1 MPRGIL
7 VMLDVVVQ
15 AQQLEKVTAALEKL
29 PEVVDLHEV
38 TGEYDLVALLQTDSI
53 VEFRRLTHKIQR
65 IEGIKGTNS
74 MVIIHTL
81 KKDGKSVAE

>member
-1 MPRGIL
+1 VPRGIL

-53 VEFRRLTHKIQR
+53 VEFRRLTHEIQR

>member
-1 MPRGIL
+1 MPRGVMVIL
-7 VMLDVVVQ
+7 NVVVQ

-29 PEVVDLHEV
+29 PEVVDLSEV

-65 IEGIKGTNS
+65 IEGIRGTNS

>member
-1 MPRGIL
+1 VPRGVMVIL
-7 VMLDVVVQ
+7 NVVVQ

-29 PEVVDLHEV
+29 PEVVDLSEV

-65 IEGIKGTNS
+65 IEGIRGTNS

>member
-1 MPRGIL
+1 MVIL
-7 VMLDVVVQ
+7 NVVVQ

-29 PEVVDLHEV
+29 PEVVDLSEV

-65 IEGIKGTNS
+65 IEGIRGTNS

>member
-1 MPRGIL
+1 
-7 VMLDVVVQ
+7 MLDVVVQ

-53 VEFRRLTHKIQR
+53 VEFRRLTHEIQR

>member
-1 MPRGIL
+1 MPRGVWVIL
-7 VMLDVVVQ
+7 NVVVQ

-29 PEVVDLHEV
+29 PEVTDLHEV
-38 TGEYDLVALLQTDSI
+38 TGEYDLTALIQTNSI
-53 VEFRRLTHKIQR
+53 VDFRRLTHKIQR

-81 KKDGKSVAE
+81 RKDGKSVAE

>member
-1 MPRGIL
+1 MPRGVWVIL
-7 VMLDVVVQ
+7 NVVVQ

-29 PEVVDLHEV
+29 PEVADLFEV
-38 TGEYDLVALLQTDSI
+38 TGEYDLVALIQTDSI

-65 IEGIKGTNS
+65 IEGIRGTNS

-81 KKDGKSVAE
+81 RKDGKSVAE

>member
-15 AQQLEKVTAALEKL
+15 AQQLEKVTGALEKL

-81 KKDGKSVAE
+81 KKDGKSVSE

>member
-1 MPRGIL
+1 MPRGVWVIL
-7 VMLDVVVQ
+7 NVVVQ

-29 PEVVDLHEV
+29 PEVTDLHEV
-38 TGEYDLVALLQTDSI
+38 TGEYDLTALIQTNSI
-53 VEFRRLTHKIQR
+53 VDFRRLTHRIQR

-81 KKDGKSVAE
+81 RKDGKSVAE

>member
-1 MPRGIL
+1 VPRGIL

-81 KKDGKSVAE
+81 KKDGKSVSE

>member
-1 MPRGIL
+1 MVIL
-7 VMLDVVVQ
+7 NVVVQ

-29 PEVVDLHEV
+29 PEVVDLSEV

-65 IEGIKGTNS
+65 IEGIRGTNS

-81 KKDGKSVAE
+81 KKDGRSVAE

>member
-1 MPRGIL
+1 VPRGVLVIL
-7 VMLDVVVQ
+7 NVVVQ
-15 AQQLEKVTAALEKL
+15 AQKLEKVTAALERL
-29 PEVVDLHEV
+29 PEVADLYEV
-38 TGEYDLVALLQTDSI
+38 TGEYDLVAVLQTDSI

-65 IEGIKGTNS
+65 IEGIRGTNS

>member
-1 MPRGIL
+1 MPRGVL

-53 VEFRRLTHKIQR
+53 VEFRRLTHEIQR

>member
-29 PEVVDLHEV
+29 PEVMDLHEV

-81 KKDGKSVAE
+81 KKDGKSVVE

>member
-7 VMLDVVVQ
+7 VILDVVVQ
-15 AQQLEKVTAALEKL
+15 AQQLEKVTTALGKL
-29 PEVVDLHEV
+29 SEVIDLHEV
-38 TGEYDLVALLQTDSI
+38 TGEYDLVALIQTESI

-65 IEGIKGTNS
+65 IEGIRGTNS

-81 KKDGKSVAE
+81 KKDGKPVAE

>member
-1 MPRGIL
+1 MVIL
-7 VMLDVVVQ
+7 NVVVQ
-15 AQQLEKVTAALEKL
+15 AQQLEKVTNALERL

>member
-1 MPRGIL
+1 VPRGVLVIL
-7 VMLDVVVQ
+7 NVVVQ
-15 AQQLEKVTAALEKL
+15 AQKLEKVTAALEKL
-29 PEVVDLHEV
+29 PEVVDLYEV
-38 TGEYDLVALLQTDSI
+38 TGEYDLVAVLQTDSI

-65 IEGIKGTNS
+65 IEGIRGTNS

>member
-1 MPRGIL
+1 VPRGVMVIL
-7 VMLDVVVQ
+7 NVVVQ
-15 AQQLEKVTAALEKL
+15 AQQLEKVTSALERL

-38 TGEYDLVALLQTDSI
+38 TGEYDLVAVLQTDSI

-65 IEGIKGTNS
+65 IEGIRGTNS

>member
-1 MPRGIL
+1 VPRGIL

>member
-1 MPRGIL
+1 VPRGVFVIL
-7 VMLDVVVQ
+7 NVVVQ
-15 AQQLEKVTAALEKL
+15 AQKLEKVTAALERL
-29 PEVVDLHEV
+29 PEVADLYEV
-38 TGEYDLVALLQTDSI
+38 TGEYDLVAILQTDSI

-65 IEGIKGTNS
+65 IEGIRGTNS